1 VIKDI
6 LRLGIIGLG
15 EIHWAHL
22 GGYRRC
28 GKRLEI
34 VAVCDTN
41 PKAAEDWAKE
51 YGARAFQD
59 YHKLLELD
67 EVDAVDI
74 MLPHSL
80 HEEAV
85 LAAIAAGKHVLV
97 EKPLAPSRQAASF
110 LVRQA
115 RRAGIVLA
123 VAENTRFVKAYS
135 VMSDLLTSGALGE
148 PQFLRTMIC
157 GSEVRRL
164 RDTSLWK
171 GRKDGT
177 VGGAILDAGVHS
189 FYLLNWLIGEVQ
201 EVRAWA
207 SRRVPES
214 QVEDVAVVTGRLAGG
229 ADFACE
235 YVFTAEI
242 PWNERMELYGS
253 KGSVIVDQLTEP
265 VLRYFRSS
273 RDIKGGPVEGSP
285 EIPYEPDRWKMSS
298 IEDEVVD
305 FVDSLLERR
314 APLVNLEHVVK
325 AHGAVDAAYASL
337 EKGGLPQQV

>member
-1 VIKDI
+1 MSKDR

-22 GGYRRC
+22 GGYKRC
-28 GKRLEI
+28 GKRLE
-34 VAVCDTN
+34 VLAVCDSN
-41 PKAAEDWAKE
+41 PKATEDWAGE

-59 YHKLLELD
+59 YRKLLEL
-67 EVDAVDI
+67 EELDAVDI

-85 LAAIAAGKHVLV
+85 MAAIEAGKHVLV
-97 EKPLAPSRQAASF
+97 EKPLAPSKQVASQLIEAAKSKK
-110 LVRQA
+110 V
-115 RRAGIVLA
+115 VLA

-135 VMSDLLTSGALGE
+135 VVSDLLGSGALGE
-148 PQFLRTMIC
+148 PQFIRTMIC

-214 QVEDVAVVTGRLAGG
+214 QVEDVAVVTGRMEDG
-229 ADFACE
+229 ADIACE

-242 PWNERMELYGS
+242 PWNERLELYGS
-253 KGSVIVDQLTEP
+253 KGSVIVDQLAKP

-285 EIPYEPDRWKMSS
+285 EIPYEPDRWKVSS

-305 FVDSLLERR
+305 FVDSLLEGR
-314 APLVNLEHVVK
+314 APLVDLEHVIS

-337 EKGGLPQQV
+337 EKGGLPERV